1 MREEHF
7 VRQPRIEIAI
17 ALAVAAALVSCSG
30 QDEKD
35 DALELQLVAVEPVVA
50 VDFTERILA
59 TGELRAPNHA
69 DIAAEVDG
77 RVTELHIEE
86 GTHVDAGAA
95 LLELDPVRRQLGVDA
110 AKARVAEMRAGLQEA
125 RREVERRRVLR
136 KNDIASMAAVEKAET
151 EMRLTGSRLAAALA
165 ELGVAERSLS
175 EATVRAPF
183 AGMLVERKVSL
194 GEYVQVGTPLVE
206 LVSLDPLDV
215 VFSLAEVDSGRV
227 EVGQRVI
234 VTVAPFPDE
243 EFEAIVDVVSP
254 TIDPRSRTLRVKA
267 SLDNSRRRLRPGL
280 FARADLGVAKRT
292 GVPMIPDVAVL
303 QRSDGSVVFVLDPDT
318 SRVARR
324 LIEIGGFQVGR
335 VEVAS
340 GLRPGELVLTKGH
353 PALVDGVLVRLYES
367 GVPAESAEPAV
378 ALEHEAQGEQASE
391 VSVQ

>member
-7 VRQPRIEIAI
+7 VRHLRTEIAI
-17 ALAVAAALVSCSG
+17 VLAVAAALVACSG
-30 QDEKD
+30 EDEKAV
-35 DALELQLVAVEPVVA
+35 ALELQLVAVEPVVA
-50 VDFTERILA
+50 LDFTERILA

-77 RVTELHIEE
+77 RVTELHVAE
-86 GTHVDAGAA
+86 GTHVDAGTA

-110 AKARVAEMRAGLQEA
+110 AKARVAETRAALQEA

-136 KNDIASMAAVEKAET
+136 KSDIASIAAVEKAET

-227 EVGQRVI
+227 EVGQRVM
-234 VTVAPFPDE
+234 VTVAPYPDE

-391 VSVQ
+391 DSVQ

>member
-30 QDEKD
+30 QDETG

-50 VDFTERILA
+50 LDFTERILA

-77 RVTELHIEE
+77 RVTELHVEE
-86 GTHVDAGAA
+86 GSHVDAGAA

-125 RREVERRRVLR
+125 RREVERRRALR

-227 EVGQRVI
+227 EVGQRVK

-254 TIDPRSRTLRVKA
+254 TIDPQTRTLRVKA

-280 FARADLGVAKRT
+280 FARADLGVAQRT

-324 LIEIGGFQVGR
+324 VIEIGGFQVGQ

-367 GVPAESAEPAV
+367 GVPAEPAV
-378 ALEHEAQGEQASE
+378 ALKHEAQGEQASE